1 MATRVAIQ
9 ANDQEMSDGMAEI
22 ELQRLQRQYRIME
35 GDRKAYS
42 EESRILIGKQR
53 SSIEKLKKDNEYLQ
67 DELRLLEKCPED
79 KRKNGIQSKKA
90 DGMTEQADILQRKI
104 KYILAHINSLDQET
118 GTINTEIDAQRSKLG
133 GVNAAKQNSDAI
145 GKQVRVLENRLDKA
159 LVKFNKSLAVNRRMR
174 SVIDNLRR
182 ERLVFDN
189 IYHKFEK
196 DLTEQK
202 KQMADIIETSNA
214 AYEARDEAQTKIIAL
229 REKAEKEYQSYIQEI
244 KEIDRTLEQDR
255 KLKEFMAAKSLDR
268 SERADGMLG
277 SDKKGG
283 KDSISGVKS
292 SSQENLLVPLD
303 TYENA
308 FAEIRKVTGISNT
321 GELVQRFKSL
331 EDQNFSLFNYVN
343 EVNNEIELHAKET
356 MEIQKRTDTMRVDC
370 VKIEE
375 TRRKE
380 MCKLE
385 ESLNTANEKV
395 VVHEKQ
401 CSDMVLILDDLR
413 NSIEGL
419 ISAFQETSKQQLA
432 LTGENNCK
440 DVEEEGALVTPNTQ
454 PIAGSLH
461 SSQQPSS
468 AHSSRDKKPERVRA
482 HLEFNLPSEGIGSH
496 GVTEANLIQF
506 LGLIEHKSNELLTL
520 NYLVNSPKKTVAQIS
535 GVDGQDG
542 TMLLMS
548 SGGVAGLLG
557 QGPGAPIGALTIVPP
572 STGDDRD
579 SGDNL
584 SEEDDRPLTRDELRQ
599 KTLRGLNKREK
610 TATPGHKVQAIKNK
624 RKTAAKKD

>member
-1 MATRVAIQ
+1 
-9 ANDQEMSDGMAEI
+9 
-22 ELQRLQRQYRIME
+22 ME

-343 EVNNEIELHAKET
+343 E
-356 MEIQKRTDTMRVDC
+356 
-370 VKIEE
+370 
-375 TRRKE
+375 
-380 MCKLE
+380 

-454 PIAGSLH
+454 PIAGSLVNIDHDSAMPHSGADEDLAKESPSQPDLQLVKTPSLSLHSKH

>member
-1 MATRVAIQ
+1 
-9 ANDQEMSDGMAEI
+9 
-22 ELQRLQRQYRIME
+22 ME

-79 KRKNGIQSKKA
+79 KRKNGIQN
-90 DGMTEQADILQRKI
+90 ILQRKI

-255 KLKEFMAAKSLDR
+255 
-268 SERADGMLG
+268 
-277 SDKKGG
+277 G

-413 NSIEGL
+413 NSIEV
-419 ISAFQETSKQQLA
+419 SFRHSRKRQTTTSI
-432 LTGENNCK
+432 
-440 DVEEEGALVTPNTQ
+440 DW
-454 PIAGSLH
+454 
-461 SSQQPSS
+461 
-468 AHSSRDKKPERVRA
+468 
-482 HLEFNLPSEGIGSH
+482 
-496 GVTEANLIQF
+496 
-506 LGLIEHKSNELLTL
+506 
-520 NYLVNSPKKTVAQIS
+520 
-535 GVDGQDG
+535 
-542 TMLLMS
+542 
-548 SGGVAGLLG
+548 
-557 QGPGAPIGALTIVPP
+557 
-572 STGDDRD
+572 
-579 SGDNL
+579 
-584 SEEDDRPLTRDELRQ
+584 
-599 KTLRGLNKREK
+599 RE
-610 TATPGHKVQAIKNK
+610 
-624 RKTAAKKD
+624 